1 MKKMLMYTA
10 LLGSQG
16 FVQARQAYAAQDSSK
31 TRFQVYVQRGLGT
44 FYRPQVQPS
53 VYGLLSPSWT
63 PIRSGNYTEVR
74 WANYAT
80 SAQYSWSAGL
90 NIDPKDKHDNRLS
103 RAASFQIGLSYL
115 SAALVANSVEAF
127 RHVTYDTLF
136 DLNNNPDRLYDSLFQ
151 HTQYLSCW
159 SQEMRLDAAVMFRS
173 SQKRRVSFFA
183 GLGLSGGYSLSVYTL
198 YWTDEDIQTSDRDL
212 GQKPDYSR
220 LRAWGPE
227 EYFWSRNRG
236 FFVWAAQLPLGI
248 DFRLSGKHK
257 FLSRTHLYLEYRP
270 TVNVRYTKESGTLV
284 HRGTMRSLGLR
295 VSL

>member
-1 MKKMLMYTA
+1 MRKMLIYTA
-10 LLGSQG
+10 LLGAQG
-16 FVQARQAYAAQDSSK
+16 LVQARHADGAQDSLK
-31 TRFQVYVQRGLGT
+31 TRYQVYVQRGWGT
-44 FYRPQVQPS
+44 FVRPQVQPS
-53 VYGLLSPSWT
+53 VYGLLSPKWT
-63 PIRSGNYTEVR
+63 PIQSRNYSEVR

-80 SAQYSWSAGL
+80 SGQYSWSAGL
-90 NIDPKDKHDNRLS
+90 NIDPKDKYRNQLS

-115 SAALVANSVEAF
+115 SAALVANSVETF

-136 DLNNNPDRLYDSLFQ
+136 DLNNNPDRLYDSLFL

-173 SQKRRVSFFA
+173 SLKRRVSFFA
-183 GLGLSGGYSLSVYTL
+183 GLGLSGGYAVNVTTL
-198 YWTDEDIQTSDRDL
+198 YWTDENIQTSDRDL

-227 EYFWSRNRG
+227 EYFWSRNRF

-248 DFRLSGKHK
+248 DFRLSDKHK
-257 FLSRTHLYLEYRP
+257 FFRRTHLYLEYRP
-270 TVNVRYTKESGTLV
+270 TVNVRYTKEPGTLV
-284 HRGTMRSLGLR
+284 HRGNMRSLGLR